1 MMMNDLSVN
10 IDTLIDTAMES
21 HEQVN
26 LYKMIDMKISSIKTS
41 IHAPELVE
49 IIGDI
54 NYKNFH
60 ERSRLLKLHINTMS
74 EDIVDEPLSKEEKE
88 QFRVN
93 KLQISSTGKRMEMYE
108 ELLGAKYDHLSD
120 DQIKQKISTIK
131 IGIGKFKKEYA
142 KKKLSQ
148 AYLIG
153 MTADSYNS
161 RFKEDA
167 LPVHHIFIDEGGY
180 MPINK
185 VYGMCRQN
193 IPISIVG
200 DSMQLPPVSE
210 MSGVIKENAEYEKVL
225 LYDMNAFYLDTLFEE
240 GYEGLKKAYFKGIA
254 PSNTI
259 PKVELTQTY
268 RFGDKLATILDK
280 HVYKNGFRSAIGE
293 GGFRLECIDAVNEET
308 PKHGRVN
315 PAEADAIRS
324 LLMSSDLGEDFVIL
338 SPYKN
343 QVSHLKYRLKGIV
356 NPNQVM
362 SIHRSQGQE
371 WETVIISVVDFMSGG
386 SHGMWFTN
394 STNDISKGLKVINTA
409 VSRAKKRLILVGHRR
424 FWMVQEEQLLGDLF
438 SNADKLELNQ
448 NGSAA

>member
-1 MMMNDLSVN
+1 MEAHEQKNIHKMIEMKINNIKASVQN
-10 IDTLIDTAMES
+10 KELID
-21 HEQVN
+21 
-26 LYKMIDMKISSIKTS
+26 
-41 IHAPELVE
+41 

-54 NYKNFH
+54 NYKNFYD
-60 ERSRLLKLHINTMS
+60 RFRDVKLYVNKLN
-74 EDIVDEPLSKEEKE
+74 EGIVDEPLSKEEKE
-88 QFRVN
+88 QFRIN
-93 KLQISSTGKRMEMYE
+93 KLDTTSYRSRTELYE
-108 ELLGAKYDHLSD
+108 ELIGTKYDHLSD
-120 DQIKQKISTIK
+120 EQIKQKISTIK
-131 IGIGKFKKEYA
+131 MGIGKFKKEYA

-153 MTADSYNS
+153 MTADTYNS

-193 IPISIVG
+193 IPMSIVG
-200 DSMQLPPVSE
+200 DSMQLPPVAE
-210 MSGVIKENAEYEKVL
+210 MSGIIKENAEFEKVL
-225 LYDMNAFYLDTLFEE
+225 LYDMNAFYFDTLFEE
-240 GYEGLKKAYFKGIA
+240 GYDGLKKAYFKGLA

-280 HVYKNGFRSAIGE
+280 HVYQNGFRSAIGE
-293 GGFRLECIDAVNEET
+293 GGFRLEYIDAINEET
-308 PKHGRVN
+308 PKYPRVN
-315 PAEADAIRS
+315 PAEANAIRS
-324 LLMSSDLGEDFVIL
+324 LLTSSDLGDDFVIL
-338 SPYKN
+338 TPYKN
-343 QVSHLKYRLKGIV
+343 QVSHLKFRLKGII

-371 WETVIISVVDFMSGG
+371 WETVIISVVDYMSGG

-394 STNDISKGLKVINTA
+394 STNDMSKGLKVINTA

-424 FWMVQEEQLLGDLF
+424 FWMVQEKQLLGDLF
-438 SNADKLELNQ
+438 RNADQIELSQHRNT
-448 NGSAA
+448 A